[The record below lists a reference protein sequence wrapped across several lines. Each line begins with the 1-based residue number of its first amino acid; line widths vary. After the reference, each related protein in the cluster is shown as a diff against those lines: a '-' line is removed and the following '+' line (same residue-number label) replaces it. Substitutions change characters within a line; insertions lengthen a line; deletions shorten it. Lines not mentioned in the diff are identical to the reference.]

1 MATALKYKRLLVKL
15 SGEQLAG
22 ERGGGVDAGLI
33 AWIAKELKQT
43 AETGA
48 QIVLTVGGGN
58 FMRGAK
64 GSGGGLGRVTADF
77 MGMLGGVMNAIAVAD
92 IFNANDLAAYA
103 LSPIKVEQVID
114 YYTQRRALHHLNK
127 GRIVVIGGGTAR
139 PYFTHD
145 TSAVSLALELGCD
158 VVCKTTK
165 VDGVYDKDPVKFPDA
180 VKFEHMSFQQ
190 AVEDDAIKV
199 MDKAALGLAMEEH
212 LPIIV
217 CRLEAEGNIRRV
229 ALGEA
234 VGTLIS

>member
-1 MATALKYKRLLVKL
+1 MNLRYKRLLVKL

-22 ERGGGVDAGLI
+22 EHQGGVDTKLI
-33 AWIAKELKQT
+33 AWIANELKKAT
-43 AETGA
+43 DEGV
-48 QIVLTVGGGN
+48 QIALTVGGGN
-58 FMRGAK
+58 FMRGAQ
-64 GSGGGLGRVTADF
+64 GAGGGLNRVTADF
-77 MGMLGGVMNAIAVAD
+77 MGMLGGVMNATAVAD
-92 IFNANDLAAYA
+92 VFNAHGVAAYA

-165 VDGVYDKDPVKFPDA
+165 VDGVYDKDPAVFPDA
-180 VKFEHMSFQQ
+180 IRIDRMSYQQ
-190 AVEDDAIKV
+190 AVEDAAIKI

-212 LPIIV
+212 MPVMVFDL
-217 CRLEAEGNIRRV
+217 ATEGNIRR
-229 ALGEA
+229 AAIGEP